1 MRVVDWVRDHKARSG
16 LIAVALANF
25 LYLLSCAMADTP
37 TSSFSKLLTPVLILS
52 VVFLNRPEGRKSS

>member
-25 LYLLSCAMADTP
+25 LYLLWCTRADTP
-37 TSSFSKLLTPVLILS
+37 TPSFSKFLTPMLILS
-52 VVFLNRPEGRKSS
+52 VVFLKKSEGRKSS